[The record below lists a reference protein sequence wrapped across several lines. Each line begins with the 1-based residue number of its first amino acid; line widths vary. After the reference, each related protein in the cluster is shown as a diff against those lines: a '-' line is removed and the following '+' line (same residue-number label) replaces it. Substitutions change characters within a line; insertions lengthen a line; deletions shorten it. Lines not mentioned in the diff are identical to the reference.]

1 MIKKFLHSFFNLL
14 FPRVCVACSNVLAG
28 NEEYICTNCLARLAQ
43 TRFWKM
49 EMNPISKIFWGR
61 VQLENATS
69 FLYFEK
75 DSTLQ
80 HILHHLKYKNKPEIG
95 IILGKLFGAK
105 LKDTP
110 YAQTDYIIPVPLHK
124 KREKERGYNQ
134 STCIAQG
141 ISHCI
146 NVPIMDKAAIR
157 VKQTKT
163 QTNKTRFDRWLNVEN
178 VFKIILPQEIENK
191 HILVVD
197 DVITTGA
204 TTESFIQELLKI
216 KGVRVSLAVIASA

>member
-1 MIKKFLHSFFNLL
+1 MFKIFLQSFINLL
-14 FPRVCVACSNVLAG
+14 FPKTCVACTNLLAG
-28 NEEYICTNCLARLAQ
+28 NEEYICTTCLSKLAQ
-43 TRFWKM
+43 TRFWNK
-49 EMNPISKIFWGR
+49 ELNPIAKIFWGR
-61 VQLENATS
+61 VQIENATS

-105 LKDTP
+105 LIGTP
-110 YAQTDYIIPVPLHK
+110 YSQTDYIVPVPLHK

-134 STCIAQG
+134 SACIAKG

-146 NVPIMDKAAIR
+146 NVPVLDKAVQR
-157 VKQTKT
+157 TKQTKT

-178 VFKIILPQEIENK
+178 VFKVTSPEEIKNK

-204 TTESFIQELLKI
+204 TTESLIQELLKI